1 MLVPSHS
8 NLRAPCEREVLSVT
22 SEPLQFMLTNCDDS
36 GGRTAPYAMF
46 LQLVLDPSDID
57 NIGLGNPG
65 GAAFLDL
72 HYIAIGN
79 PATGTRPSFNLWGV
93 KKVPDVGDLKYKS
106 PITLADTKNAI
117 IIPLFN
123 PDTGLQLIDFS
134 AADPEID
141 ETVEGNRIIHYS
153 ADQKVYCRGCE
164 TVFATLVVADTGFA
178 GSLMGQFVN

>member
-36 GGRTAPYAMF
+36 GGRITPYAMF
-46 LQLVLDPSDID
+46 LDLVLDPSDID

-72 HYIAIGN
+72 HYIMIGTA
-79 PATGTRPSFNLWGV
+79 ATGTRPSFKLWGV

-106 PITLADTKNAI
+106 PITLADTKHAI

-141 ETVEGNRIIHYS
+141 ETVGSNNIVQYS
-153 ADQKVYCRGCE
+153 ADQKVYCRGCDI
-164 TVFATLVVADTGFA
+164 VFATVVSADSDYA
-178 GSLMGQFVN
+178 GALMGQFVN